1 MGCAMLLTLA
11 VALAGCAVVK
21 SEAQDGTHLYLEKS
35 LSQAMHECMEYLQ
48 IPANRYDDYASHRF
62 PCDAETKCLVR
73 CVGLNLRWWNDTTGV
88 QTALMANFFQPDPT
102 DTDYARRTAKCLELR
117 LAQSDPSECCSLAY
131 ESFMCYLQH
140 YGNLVPCPQYLPE
153 DHSRYVR
160 MAYDCINMLQVPE
173 VLLHSYSNGLIR
185 DAPETRCLLRCF
197 YLRSGVF
204 NSETGFDL
212 RRLYTRD
219 YQHADD
225 VRYLASETY
234 AKLNNLRA
242 TGCDECT
249 EVFLAY
255 RDLLGEM
262 GNAYY
267 EDGVLRDAAVLALK
281 DGYCDKRNHHEPL
294 NEEKKQNPKKYHK
307 KTPTKV
313 HYPKQ
318 DEAEVTTRCHEK
330 TYEEATTTP
339 KYYEQPTTTPCPVK
353 HQEVPVT
360 TYTEPTMTTHCPPK
374 HHEEPTTNMPR
385 EEPTTTTLETSTPV
399 VFNYKQRNCENCG
412 KMFQP
417 GGCKFTCPNCT
428 KSFTKYGRFFF

>member
-1 MGCAMLLTLA
+1 MGCAKLLTL
-11 VALAGCAVVK
+11 VLALAGFAVVN
-21 SEAQDGTHLYLEKS
+21 SASQDGAHLYLEKS
-35 LSQAMHECMEYLQ
+35 LTQAMQECMDYLR

-88 QTALMANFFQPDPT
+88 QTALMANFFRPDPT

-140 YGNLVPCPQYLPE
+140 YGNLVPSPQYLPE

-160 MAYDCINMLQVPE
+160 MAHDCINMLQVPE
-173 VLLHSYSNGLIR
+173 ALLQSYSTGFIR

-204 NSETGFDL
+204 QSDTGFDL
-212 RRLYTRD
+212 KRFYTRD
-219 YQHADD
+219 YQDADD
-225 VRYLASETY
+225 VRYLAPDTY
-234 AKLNNLRA
+234 TKLANLRA

-267 EDGVLRDAAVLALK
+267 EDGVLRDAAVLALN
-281 DGYCDKRNHHEPL
+281 DGYCGKRK
-294 NEEKKQNPKKYHK
+294 EEKKQMPKKYHE
-307 KTPTKV
+307 KTPTKAP
-313 HYPKQ
+313 YPKQ
-318 DEAEVTTRCHEK
+318 DDEDEPTMRYPEK
-330 TYEEATTTP
+330 TYEEATATP
-339 KYYEQPTTTPCPVK
+339 KYYEQATTTPCPAK
-353 HQEVPVT
+353 DHEKSETSYPEPRT
-360 TYTEPTMTTHCPPK
+360 TAHY
-374 HHEEPTTNMPR
+374 EEPRTTQALPR
-385 EEPTTTTLETSTPV
+385 EEPTTTTMETTTPV

-417 GGCKFTCPNCT
+417 GGCKFNCPNCS